1 MQLRQQDIDAEQVR
15 QIQMAQLQWQ
25 KMQQQHMAVGGV
37 SFRIVN
43 SSLANLLG
51 RVLSFLLPVFS
62 ITQLMYEVGF

>member
-37 SFRIVN
+37 LFRIVN
-43 SSLANLLG
+43 SSFSNLLG